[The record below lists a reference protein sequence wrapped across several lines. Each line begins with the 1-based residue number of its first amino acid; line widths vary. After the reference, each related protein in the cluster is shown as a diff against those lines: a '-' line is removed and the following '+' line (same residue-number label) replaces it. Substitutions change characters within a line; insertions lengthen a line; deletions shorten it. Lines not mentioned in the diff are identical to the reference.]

1 MKNITILSSFT
12 LLLSICT
19 LSLQGQYNF
28 DVKKNIDCTSV
39 KSQGRTGT
47 CWSFATS
54 SFLESEA
61 MREGANAI
69 DLSEMYVVRMTY
81 YDKARN
87 YVLRQGNANFSQ
99 GSLSHDVIRVMASDG
114 VVTEE
119 AYPGRESMDAM
130 HDHSEMERV
139 LKGALDGLLKR
150 QPISDNWADVVNA
163 ILDIYL
169 GPLPE
174 SSEVNGKDYQ
184 PKELAEELGIEA
196 SDFVSIT
203 SFSHHPFYKKFI
215 LEIPDNYSNG
225 SYHNVPLDEMMS
237 AIDAAIEAG
246 YTVAWDGDVSEDGF
260 SQKDGI
266 AVLPEDSRRDDLFT
280 VPGEEVEVT
289 QESRQANFESLKTTD
304 DHLMHITGIAHD
316 QNGTK
321 YYITK
326 NSWGKMGPHEGFI
339 YMSEPYVRMKTIAI
353 MVNQDAVPTA
363 VANKI
368 DL

>member
-1 MKNITILSSFT
+1 MKFSITH
-12 LLLSICT
+12 
-19 LSLQGQYNF
+19 LSLAVSMAFCSFPALAQYNF
-28 DVKKNIDCTSV
+28 EVKKNIDCTEV

-61 MREGANAI
+61 IREGNEAI

-81 YDKARN
+81 FDKARN

-99 GSLSHDVIRVMASDG
+99 GSLSHDVIRVLASEG
-114 VVTEE
+114 VVTES
-119 AYPGRESMDAM
+119 AYPGRESMEDA

-139 LKGALDGLLKR
+139 LKGALDGLIKR
-150 QPISDNWADVVNA
+150 QPISDNWDDVVNA

-174 SSEVNGKDYQ
+174 KFEVNGKEYK
-184 PKELAEELGIEA
+184 PKEFAEELGVEA
-196 SDFVSIT
+196 GDFVSIT
-203 SFSHHPFYKKFI
+203 SFSHHPYYKKFI

-225 SYHNVPLDEMMS
+225 SYYNIPLDDMMD
-237 AIDAAIEAG
+237 AIDAAISKG
-246 YTVAWDGDVSEDGF
+246 YTVAWDGDVSEAGF
-260 SQKDGI
+260 SQKEGI
-266 AVLPEDSRRDDLFT
+266 AILPSENRRDDLFDA
-280 VPGEEVEVT
+280 PADEVKVT
-289 QESRQANFESLKTTD
+289 QENRQSNFEQLKTTD

-316 QNGTK
+316 QKGTK

-326 NSWGKMGPHEGFI
+326 NSWGNVGPHEGFV
-339 YMSEPYVRMKTIAI
+339 YMSESYVRMKTVAI
-353 MVNQDAVPTA
+353 MVNDNAIPTA